1 MGEGRGRRTLNPTTK
16 VFLDEGA
23 TAEMELTQIG
33 GVDEA
38 DRLNEA
44 TLGPGQSFTD
54 YGKSIDRR
62 RANELY
68 LPITSFCRVPE
79 AEPI

>member
-1 MGEGRGRRTLNPTTK
+1 MWKSILPWGKAAAAALLNPTTK

-23 TAEMELTQIG
+23 TAEMELTQIS

-44 TLGPGQSFTD
+44 TLGPAAFYWLRKEFWPKES
-54 YGKSIDRR
+54 KER
-62 RANELY
+62 N
-68 LPITSFCRVPE
+68 LPTT
-79 AEPI
+79 